1 MTVSITNVARGV
13 RLARDSG
20 VPLSDILENRNF
32 TTLDM
37 KDRAAVVKEYASSHE
52 VEARPMDTK
61 QRIKALA
68 AKAAWGAL
76 SGAAAGLPVAMVIR
90 SGFMPLSK
98 SPKALLTGLRMAAAD
113 KSVQLGVGLMAGMG
127 GAQGA
132 YNAVKKIQAQESDK
146 QRVHNALE
154 AIRKGGDD
162 ADAHAYGAMF
172 GSVRHYDDPKPVTFA
187 NPIINTVGQL
197 VKPYEKAINSVN
209 YGRLLHEADE
219 LGVDGMQERME
230 HDLGIIERVSG
241 ALEAARDDDGNPY
254 PREMIDHAIRGNYN
268 PNRTATDEDIAN
280 ADKAVEIANKAKML
294 KGMMDQ
300 VNGASILSEPHQDLA
315 EHAQKLSKS
324 DTLGDIANYLKHYR
338 DSQ

>member
-37 KDRAAVVKEYASSHE
+37 KDRAAVVKEYASAHE

-76 SGAAAGLPVAMVIR
+76 SGAVAGLPVAMVVR

-98 SPKALLTGLRMAAAD
+98 SPKAIAQGLRMAAAD

-146 QRVHNALE
+146 QRVHNTLE
-154 AIRKGGDD
+154 TIRKGGAD

-187 NPIINTVGQL
+187 NPVINTVGQL
-197 VKPYEKAINSVN
+197 VKPYEKAINSIN

-219 LGVDGMQERME
+219 LDVAGMQARME
-230 HDLGIIERVSG
+230 KDLGVIENING
-241 ALEAARDDDGNPY
+241 ILESARDDEGNPY
-254 PREMIDHAIRGNYN
+254 PREMIDQTIRNHYS
-268 PNRTATDEDIAN
+268 PAKSTTDEDIAN

-300 VNGASILSEPHQDLA
+300 VNSSSILSEPHQGLA
-315 EHAQKLSKS
+315 EHAQNLSKS
-324 DTLGDIANYLKHYR
+324 DTLSDLASYLKHYR

>member
-37 KDRAAVVKEYASSHE
+37 KDRAAVVKEYASAHE

-61 QRIKALA
+61 QRVKALA

-76 SGAAAGLPVAMVIR
+76 TGALTGVPVAMAVR

-98 SPKALLTGLRMAAAD
+98 SPKALMTGLRMAAAD

-146 QRVHNALE
+146 HRVHAALE
-154 AIRKGGDD
+154 AIRKGGDE
-162 ADAHAYGAMF
+162 ADAHAYAAMF

-197 VKPYEKAINSVN
+197 VKPYEKAINTVN

-219 LGVDGMQERME
+219 LDVEGMQARME
-230 HDLGIIERVSG
+230 KDLGEIERLNHVFETYRDEEGNG
-241 ALEAARDDDGNPY
+241 ASRSD
-254 PREMIDHAIRGNYN
+254 IDAAIRRNYN
-268 PNRTATDEDIAN
+268 PDKVTTDEDIAN

-294 KGMMDQ
+294 KGMMEQ
-300 VNGASILSEPHQDLA
+300 VNSSSILSEPHQDLA
-315 EHAQKLSKS
+315 AHAQKLSKS